1 MGDHIS
7 TVSTSTLNAQSPGF
21 LKLPGE
27 LRNTI
32 YRLVLITGQPV
43 NLNQFLYNNN
53 NSTTFKS
60 EYGLLQVCS
69 EIRAEASSIFWEE
82 NIFTFNTFNVLF
94 LGPDLL
100 DNLSHIGMIGDLLQS
115 SGSRYTGKVP
125 HLRLEHH
132 GRSSDVELLVE
143 HLDYF
148 GVRAAVFYVSYSP
161 ASSKSGALV

>member
-1 MGDHIS
+1 MDSHIT
-7 TVSTSTLNAQSPGF
+7 TVEKHKQSAQSPGF

-53 NSTTFKS
+53 SATFKS

-69 EIRAEASSIFWEE
+69 EIRAEASSIFWAE
-82 NIFTFNTFNVLF
+82 NTFTFNTFNALF
-94 LGPDLL
+94 LGHDLL
-100 DNLSHIGMIGDLLQS
+100 DNLSHVGMVGDLLQS
-115 SGSRYTGKVP
+115 SGLRYIGKVP
-125 HLRLEHH
+125 HLHLEHH

-143 HLDYF
+143 HVDYY
-148 GVRAAVFYVSYSP
+148 GVRAEVVYVPCSP
-161 ASSKSGALV
+161 APGKLGLLR